1 MADEVDLARE
11 GTRDDVPI
19 LSRLSPPPGAV
30 RRKKRVGRGIGSGVG
45 KTGGR
50 GQKGQKARQPG
61 NFHKKAFEGGQM
73 PLARRLPKG
82 GFVNLFALK
91 VAEVNIRDLA
101 RFDDGATVDA
111 EALASV
117 GLLKGAFDVVKVLGN
132 GELEKKLT
140 VRAHRFS
147 KGAREKIEKAG
158 GRVEV
163 VERRVEGGASRE

>member
-1 MADEVDLARE
+1 MADETDVERDAP
-11 GTRDDVPI
+11 RDDVPI
-19 LSRLSPPPGAV
+19 LSRLRPPPGAV
-30 RRKKRVGRGIGSGVG
+30 RRQKRVGRGIGSGLG

-101 RFDDGATVDA
+101 RFDDGATVDV